1 MVYSSFL
8 RGASR
13 VLSVAAVV
21 TMAGGAMASDWPH
34 WRGPN
39 HNGTADATNMPG
51 AWTEENILWK
61 TALPGQSSATPLVVG
76 EKVFCVS
83 NDAELTS
90 LQGLCL
96 DRDTGEILWQKEFA
110 KTDVKPKRDNTMASP
125 SPVSDGTSVYFL
137 FGTGDLIATDLDG
150 AVKWTKNLVTEYGP
164 INQQF
169 GYSSSPLIFKGK
181 LYLSIIRGQWDR
193 LELEQ
198 FTDED
203 SHLLCLDPA
212 TGKEVWRT
220 HRTSDGHDEAFDSY
234 ASPMP
239 YEYGDVA
246 AILTQGANYTMAH
259 DAATGVELWRQ
270 NHNPEMGKMW
280 RLIPSPIAAGEL
292 VIGIQPRG
300 QAAFAILPGEN
311 KNFAFSESHWIF
323 DTNTTDV
330 PTPVFY
336 KDHLYLLHDVR
347 GLLFCLEAKT
357 GKEVW
362 QGELD
367 ADSRIWSSPVVAE
380 DKMYIMTE
388 NGQVITVGIGGGFE
402 VLSRNSL
409 GGTICKSSPAI
420 ADNKL
425 FVRTSDALYCIGNK

>member
-1 MVYSSFL
+1 
-8 RGASR
+8 
-13 VLSVAAVV
+13 
-21 TMAGGAMASDWPH
+21 
-34 WRGPN
+34 
-39 HNGTADATNMPG
+39 
-51 AWTEENILWK
+51 
-61 TALPGQSSATPLVVG
+61 
-76 EKVFCVS
+76 
-83 NDAELTS
+83 
-90 LQGLCL
+90 
-96 DRDTGEILWQKEFA
+96 
-110 KTDVKPKRDNTMASP
+110 
-125 SPVSDGTSVYFL
+125 
-137 FGTGDLIATDLDG
+137 
-150 AVKWTKNLVTEYGP
+150 
-164 INQQF
+164 
-169 GYSSSPLIFKGK
+169 
-181 LYLSIIRGQWDR
+181 
-193 LELEQ
+193 
-198 FTDED
+198 
-203 SHLLCLDPA
+203 
-212 TGKEVWRT
+212 
-220 HRTSDGHDEAFDSY
+220 
-234 ASPMP
+234 
-239 YEYGDVA
+239 
-246 AILTQGANYTMAH
+246 MAH
-259 DAATGVELWRQ
+259 DAATGAELWRQ

-292 VIGIQPRG
+292 VIGVQPRG

-362 QGELD
+362 KGELD
-367 ADSRIWSSPVVAE
+367 ADSRIWSSPVVAD

-388 NGQVITVGIGGGFE
+388 NGQVITVGIGDGFE